1 MGSKRNNN
9 TFWLIFHSTVSMPEL
24 ISQTN
29 MDQQSIN
36 RLREELAKLTQW
48 LGKNS
53 ARFFTTEYEPASQDY
68 LEKARGVN

>member
-1 MGSKRNNN
+1 
-9 TFWLIFHSTVSMPEL
+9 MPEL